1 LVSLWLNAQFAQF
14 LRQPLGALAF
24 LLGALLLL
32 LAQQPLLL
40 GALAFLLRTLMLLL
54 GSRTLLLTQ

>member
-24 LLGALLLL
+24 LL
-32 LAQQPLLL
+32 
-40 GALAFLLRTLMLLL
+40 RTLMLLL